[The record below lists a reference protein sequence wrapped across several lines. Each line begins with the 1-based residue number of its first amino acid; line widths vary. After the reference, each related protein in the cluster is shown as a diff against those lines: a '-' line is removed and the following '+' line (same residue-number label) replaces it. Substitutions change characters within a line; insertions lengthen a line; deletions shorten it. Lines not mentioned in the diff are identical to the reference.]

1 MCHKY
6 QYLLIN
12 QRIDPTRTSF
22 IKWLM
27 KIMNWNLNNI
37 FHNTQAAW
45 VHAQIHSEWN
55 RARMQI
61 DRGQR
66 EFKTKRFC
74 DL

>member
-6 QYLLIN
+6 QYLLVN
-12 QRIDPTRTSF
+12 QRDDPTRTSPN
-22 IKWLM
+22 KWLM
-27 KIMNWNLNNI
+27 KIIDWNLNNI
-37 FHNTQAAW
+37 FHN
-45 VHAQIHSEWN
+45 AQIHSERN

-61 DRGQR
+61 YRGQR